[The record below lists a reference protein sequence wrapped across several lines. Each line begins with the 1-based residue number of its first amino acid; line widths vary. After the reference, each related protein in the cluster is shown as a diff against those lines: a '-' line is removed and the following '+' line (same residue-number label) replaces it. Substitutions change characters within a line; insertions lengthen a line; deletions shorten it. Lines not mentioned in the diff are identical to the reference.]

1 MSNSQYERYNA
12 EKRIMSLQLLV
23 VCTVSLLITALVF
36 FQIVRSDAYID
47 LASQNRLRI
56 LRIMPPRGNITDAYG
71 APLAVNVRTFNIN
84 GYPIDL
90 QKDKNLKIV
99 SSLLSRI

>member
-56 LRIMPPRGNITDAYG
+56 LRKMPPRGNITGIPATA
-71 APLAVNVRTFNIN
+71 AP
-84 GYPIDL
+84 
-90 QKDKNLKIV
+90 
-99 SSLLSRI
+99 SLG